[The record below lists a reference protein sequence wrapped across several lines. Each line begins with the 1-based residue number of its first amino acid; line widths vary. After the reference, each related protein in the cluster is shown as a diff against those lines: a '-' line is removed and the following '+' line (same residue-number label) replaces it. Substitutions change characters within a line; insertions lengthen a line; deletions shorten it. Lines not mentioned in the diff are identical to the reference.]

1 MQVELIKKQRETD
14 LETQEVL
21 RKAQENEANVV
32 KAAEAAKAAQIA
44 KAEADARER
53 EVRAHERQPLK
64 RLLKQPRNNV
74 K

>member
-1 MQVELIKKQRETD
+1 MIKKQRETD

-53 EVRAHERQPLK
+53 EVRAQAEAAAINKALMS
-64 RLLKQPRNNV
+64 
-74 K
+74 